1 MGDKTVETSKITC
14 YFPCSQGIGRHRE
27 GNRDKIRGSQ
37 FVIAG
42 LVPAIS
48 IRKAQCPNYRDGP
61 RIKSRGD
68 KPGHDQIGIAMSFA
82 PLLAPLRSP
91 PLQSPPLTPP
101 MPLTPP
107 SLPPSH
113 AR

>member
-1 MGDKTVETSKITC
+1 MGGKMQKSSKIPC

-27 GNRDKIRGSQ
+27 GNRDKTCGSQ
-37 FVIAG
+37 FIIAG
-42 LVPAIS
+42 LVPAMT

-61 RIKSRGD
+61 RTKSGGD

-91 PLQSPPLTPP
+91 PLPSPPLTPP

-107 SLPPSH
+107 SLPPW
-113 AR
+113 